1 MPLKHRYDSQDN
13 TEILGVSAYKQKESQ
28 PQLFNLTCHAET
40 SSNANIMIL
49 FQVLVYKDDFT
60 SERSDRERA
69 QSKIQELQLEVAC
82 LQHQLARRQVNK
94 QNARF
99 SNKNISSGFKTKMYF

>member
-1 MPLKHRYDSQDN
+1 MPLKHRYDREDN
-13 TEILGVSAYKQKESQ
+13 IEILGISAYKQKEAQ
-28 PQLFNLTCHAET
+28 PQLCNLTCHALT

-82 LQHQLARRQVNK
+82 LQHQLARRQVRK
-94 QNARF
+94 QNSRF
-99 SNKNISSGFKTKMYF
+99 SSKYISSGFKTKMYF